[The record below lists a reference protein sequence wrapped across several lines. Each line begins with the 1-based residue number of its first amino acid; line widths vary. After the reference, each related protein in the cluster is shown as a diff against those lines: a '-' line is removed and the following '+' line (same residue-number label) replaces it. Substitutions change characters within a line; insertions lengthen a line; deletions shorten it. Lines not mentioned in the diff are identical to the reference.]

1 MDAWYINLSSRAK
14 WSGNVSDP
22 FPIQQVVGQADV
34 QFDSVLGT
42 DHLT

>member
-22 FPIQQVVGQADV
+22 FPIQQGVGQAA
-34 QFDSVLGT
+34 FSG
-42 DHLT
+42 